1 MFDRLTRGAAP
12 GGMNASPLDPSALR
26 RLYPEA
32 LARQFAVFSRL
43 MDEHVG
49 RCVVSRAHVDAAYG
63 LLHRRVEVMPRRI
76 DRVIAAG
83 MAALVLVRLGSRVH
97 LVVDGQWSI
106 DHVRRWLLP
115 VLDRAGIA
123 AGVVDAGSDERTRA
137 RAWRQPMTVAA
148 ARECAMDFLRDAY
161 NWPERGDPSVRLVDR
176 LLGAAARQRAT
187 LMQGLPCAILLDID
201 SALVD
206 NARTPVV
213 LTRDAHPMH
222 ESEALEKALAMVA
235 HLERGVHFTLTGAG
249 EEVAL
254 TAAGEARLADW
265 SRQLGG
271 IWSVAPAARQ
281 LLCVAV
287 VVEHVLVRG
296 VHYGIEDGAVRWL
309 VAEALVPGLRH
320 YSAAFLSRMLET
332 REGLQASGQREI
344 VGRASY
350 QQVFN
355 RYVHLC
361 GLAHSVA
368 GIGREL
374 RAVYGLRCGG
384 RGRGSRRCAF
394 DVAELL
400 DDTGA
405 VDAWLEARLGDRTWP
420 GCRIVVANS
429 AQRVEEIAALAA
441 RSGVEPHVI
450 DQLPAVGVEELIA
463 PGRLLVVAAGAMDC
477 RPPAAGR
484 MASCTLEII
493 VVQRSV
499 RHSEDRRNLDWITAS
514 GFERPRRILVMSRDD
529 ELFEGAP
536 PWALSRLARIMGTRV
551 NATVLEWRIRR
562 LQARRARGFSRIRRE
577 LLNYDTSMQ
586 GLLSISGR
594 GLYE

>member
-1 MFDRLTRGAAP
+1 RPRDR
-12 GGMNASPLDPSALR
+12 SR
-26 RLYPEA
+26 R
-32 LARQFAVFSRL
+32 
-43 MDEHVG
+43 
-49 RCVVSRAHVDAAYG
+49 
-63 LLHRRVEVMPRRI
+63 
-76 DRVIAAG
+76 
-83 MAALVLVRLGSRVH
+83 
-97 LVVDGQWSI
+97 
-106 DHVRRWLLP
+106 
-115 VLDRAGIA
+115 
-123 AGVVDAGSDERTRA
+123 
-137 RAWRQPMTVAA
+137 
-148 ARECAMDFLRDAY
+148 
-161 NWPERGDPSVRLVDR
+161 
-176 LLGAAARQRAT
+176 
-187 LMQGLPCAILLDID
+187 
-201 SALVD
+201 
-206 NARTPVV
+206 
-213 LTRDAHPMH
+213 
-222 ESEALEKALAMVA
+222 
-235 HLERGVHFTLTGAG
+235 
-249 EEVAL
+249 
-254 TAAGEARLADW
+254 
-265 SRQLGG
+265 LGG
-271 IWSVAPAARQ
+271 IWGGAPAARQ

-287 VVEHVLVRG
+287 VVEHGLVRG

-309 VAEALVPGLRH
+309 VAEPLVPGLQY

-384 RGRGSRRCAF
+384 RGRRSRRCAF
-394 DVAELL
+394 DAAELL

-405 VDAWLEARLGDRTWP
+405 VDTWLEARIGERTWP

-429 AQRVEEIAALAA
+429 AQRVEEIAELAA
-441 RSGVEPHVI
+441 RSGVEPCVI
-450 DQLPAVGVEELIA
+450 DQPPAEGVEELIV
-463 PGRLLVVAAGAMDC
+463 PGRLLVVAAGAMDYL
-477 RPPAAGR
+477 PPATRRPTRCA
-484 MASCTLEII
+484 LEIV

-514 GFERPRRILVMSRDD
+514 GFERPRRILVVSRDD

-536 PWALSRLARIMGTRV
+536 PWVLARLARIMGSRL
-551 NATVLEWRIRR
+551 NAAVLEWRIRR
-562 LQARRARGFSRIRRE
+562 LQARRGHGFYRIRRD